1 LATLEKIGKYEIL
14 EKIGEGGFGVV
25 YKGKDPF
32 IKRLVAVKTCS
43 SENESIQKRF
53 FREAEIAGNLHHANV
68 VTIHDF
74 GVEGETPYLV
84 QEFLTGEDLDVLI
97 NDPSRHLS
105 LPTKVRYLR
114 GIAEGLRYAHAQGV
128 IHRDIKPSNI
138 RVLENHRVKVMDF
151 GIAKLKD
158 QESQLTQT
166 GMALGTVAYMSP
178 EQLKGEKV
186 DHRVDIFSFGVLAYE
201 LLVGKRPF
209 HADSVSTLFYQLLH
223 ENPPPIED
231 PEVPAELKTA
241 VEKCLAKTLD
251 VRYRSFDDV
260 LVDLETVQSLVGDD
274 EEAITDDPFS
284 GDATS
289 SAARLVAKTAR
300 SIAAGDLTAAEQTLD
315 IARRE
320 CDRATFDREFGALV
334 AQLETRRNA
343 AAARQAATDSG
354 MADSGAVDLRS
365 EIAAIDSQLRAGRT
379 DTAAVAFTALELQHP
394 QHPEVAALRQRFA
407 EAFSRP
413 STVSAPQPP
422 PPTGVVPP
430 RFGSAPPRKPASDPA
445 ETEQQLAP
453 VALAGAGAV
462 RQRARTGPLVATA
475 AAIVLLGTVG
485 AVFLARTLLGD
496 KSGDAQDRVEKS
508 AEGDTLTDSAGSAIV
523 QIPVGPVGPGG
534 SGGSG
539 GRAGD
544 RHRRARRGRGRAG
557 ARRRG
562 AGHSAG
568 RPGRQR
574 RLRRIRATHWRRGR
588 RDAGVRPH
596 RHPDTPVERQPH
608 DADRG
613 VGQPGHVL
621 ADAAFVGRP
630 HAADVH
636 LADRRLDEPAVDSR
650 GLGLAAVGSDR
661 TQPPRHPARD
671 QAGRHLPLRPERRAA
686 HARRPWHDDHADVQ
700 HAEHGPGRLVQHGQG
715 QDRGRDPQQR
725 AGGVGGGVGEPR
737 PRRGQPHL
745 PGRQPDPPRR
755 PLLPRDQRRDRALRD
770 RPRRRPRHRELP
782 DHPAQDALAGH
793 AGDRPLQHRR
803 AGQAGRSVGD
813 HADPLAGP
821 W

>member
-523 QIPVGPVGPGG
+523 QIPVGPVGPEGQEGQEGQEGVPGTDTAEPGEDEAARALDGAAPATPPDDQAANADSGGSARPTGDGGGGTRESDRTGTPTRPSSGNRTTPTEGSGSQGTSSQTRPSSGDRTRPTSTSQTGGSTSRPSTPGG
-534 SGGSG
+534 SGS
-539 GRAGD
+539 
-544 RHRRARRGRGRAG
+544 
-557 ARRRG
+557 
-562 AGHSAG
+562 
-568 RPGRQR
+568 Q
-574 RLRRIRATHWRRGR
+574 
-588 RDAGVRPH
+588 
-596 RHPDTPVERQPH
+596 Q
-608 DADRG
+608 
-613 VGQPGHVL
+613 
-621 ADAAFVGRP
+621 
-630 HAADVH
+630 
-636 LADRRLDEPAVDSR
+636 
-650 GLGLAAVGSDR
+650 SDR
-661 TQPPRHPARD
+661 TEPSRPATQPET
-671 QAGRHLPLRPERRAA
+671 RP
-686 HARRPWHDDHADVQ
+686 DDTSPS
-700 HAEHGPGRLVQHGQG
+700 GPNGAPPMPD
-715 QDRGRDPQQR
+715 DRGTTTTPTSSTPSTDQDDSFSMARVRTEAEIRNSALAVWEAAWESRDHDAVNR
-725 AGGVGGGVGEPR
+725 IY
-737 PRRGQPHL
+737 
-745 PGRQPDPPRR
+745 PGAN
-755 PLLPRDQRRDRALRD
+755 LTRRDVRSY
-770 RPRRRPRHRELP
+770 REISVEIGRCAIDL
-782 DHPAQDALAGH
+782 D
-793 AGDRPLQHRR
+793 GDRATASCPITLLKTPSRGTPETVRYSTVELAKQGGRWGSRR
-803 AGQAGRSVGD
+803 
-813 HADPLAGP
+813 
-821 W
+821 